1 MKDNKDN
8 KGNNVFY
15 TSKKVREQLSEMID
29 SYLKSQP
36 KVLNA

>member
-1 MKDNKDN
+1 MAMKENKD
-8 KGNNVFY
+8 KNVFY
-15 TSKKVREQLSEMID
+15 TSKKVREQLPEIID